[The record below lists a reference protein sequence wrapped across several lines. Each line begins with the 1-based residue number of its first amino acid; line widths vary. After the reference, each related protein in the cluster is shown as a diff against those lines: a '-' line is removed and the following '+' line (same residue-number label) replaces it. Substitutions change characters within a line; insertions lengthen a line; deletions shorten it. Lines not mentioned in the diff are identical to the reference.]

1 MAGLN
6 AWITSI
12 VFHAA
17 GLHGSCRIISNT
29 RKDAICIDRS
39 KKMLPSADPSSF
51 LCLVRALT
59 RVTFLEGDVKL
70 LDQSSNDW
78 LTEYLPLPK
87 HTSFA
92 GLPAFG
98 GVTRPEDFQAAL
110 KGKGS
115 RKNPAASAEALQ
127 GLADVSPIQEKQKRQ
142 YTSLRFMPLIR

>member
-1 MAGLN
+1 MTGGRPECLDHV
-6 AWITSI
+6 I

-78 LTEYLPLPK
+78 LTEYLPHP
-87 HTSFA
+87 S
-92 GLPAFG
+92 
-98 GVTRPEDFQAAL
+98 TRL
-110 KGKGS
+110 
-115 RKNPAASAEALQ
+115 
-127 GLADVSPIQEKQKRQ
+127 SPDC
-142 YTSLRFMPLIR
+142 PLSVA